1 MTHQASSSASHSQPG
16 RAIIL
21 AGGQGTRL
29 KPYTTLFPKALV
41 PLEEMPV
48 LELVLRQLK
57 HHGFTEITLAVGHLS
72 ELIEAFFGN
81 GSKLGLHITY
91 AREDQPLG
99 TAGPLKAMTD
109 LPENFLVMNADIVS
123 DINFRALFD
132 FHCQQA
138 PNQPP
143 NLATI
148 AVYRRTSK
156 IDFGVL
162 EFDSQSHRIHNFI
175 EKPMLEHSV
184 SMGIY
189 VFNRAVRDYIPENTF
204 FGFDSLMKTL
214 IQQEKAIQAYP
225 FNSYWL
231 DIGRVDDYETAVT
244 DFQKMRHILLP
255 GEPAAQ
261 EATKGISS

>member
-1 MTHQASSSASHSQPG
+1 MTASPFSTQGQPG

-57 HHGFTEITLAVGHLS
+57 HYGFTEITLAVGHLC

-81 GSKLGLHITY
+81 GSKLGISITY
-91 AREDQPLG
+91 AREDKPLG
-99 TAGPLKAMTD
+99 TAGPLKALTD

-123 DINFRALFD
+123 DLDFRTLFD
-132 FHCQQA
+132 FHR
-138 PNQPP
+138 QPRENGEK

-148 AVYRRTSK
+148 AVYQRTSK

-162 EFDSQSHRIHNFI
+162 EFDSQSHLIHNFI
-175 EKPMLEHSV
+175 EKPILEHSV

-189 VFNRAVRDYIPENTF
+189 VFNRAVRDSIPDNTF
-204 FGFDSLMKTL
+204 FGFDQLVKVL
-214 IQQEKAIQAYP
+214 IQEQKAIQAYP
-225 FNSYWL
+225 FNGYWL

-244 DFQKMRHILLP
+244 DFQKMRHVLLP
-255 GEPAAQ
+255 DSEP
-261 EATKGISS
+261 EEVRP

>member
-1 MTHQASSSASHSQPG
+1 MTTKPFPQESLSQSN

-41 PLEEMPV
+41 PLDEMPV
-48 LELVLRQLK
+48 LELVIRQLK
-57 HHGFTEITLAVGHLS
+57 AHGFTEITLAVGHLC
-72 ELIEAFFGN
+72 ELIEAYFGN
-81 GSKLGLHITY
+81 GSKWGVSITY
-91 AREDQPLG
+91 AREDKPLG
-99 TAGPLKAMTD
+99 TAGPLKALTD

-123 DINFRALFD
+123 DIDYRALFD
-132 FHCQQA
+132 FHCQTQQSDST
-138 PNQPP
+138 PNF
-143 NLATI
+143 ATI

-162 EFDSQSHRIHNFI
+162 EFESDTHQIRNFI

-189 VFNRAVRDYIPENTF
+189 VFNRQVREFIPDDTF
-204 FGFDSLMKTL
+204 FGFDQLMKTL
-214 IQQEKAIQAYP
+214 IREQQSIRAYP
-225 FNSYWL
+225 FNGYWL

-244 DFQKMRHILLP
+244 DFQTMRNALLP
-255 GEPAAQ
+255 QDIESPKAV
-261 EATKGISS
+261 KP

>member
-1 MTHQASSSASHSQPG
+1 MTSQSFSTESESRNN

-41 PLEEMPV
+41 PLDEMPV
-48 LELVLRQLK
+48 LELVIRQLK
-57 HHGFTEITLAVGHLS
+57 SHGFTEITMAVGHLC
-72 ELIEAFFGN
+72 ELIEAYFGD
-81 GSKLGLHITY
+81 GCKWGVSITY
-91 AREDQPLG
+91 AREDKPLG
-99 TAGPLKAMTD
+99 TAGPLKALAD
-109 LPENFLVMNADIVS
+109 LPENVLVMNADIVS
-123 DINFRALFD
+123 DINYRELFE
-132 FHCQQA
+132 FHCRSQA
-138 PNQPP
+138 DGAP

-162 EFDSQSHRIHNFI
+162 EFDSDTHRIQNFI

-189 VFNRAVRDYIPENTF
+189 VFNRRVREFIPEETF
-204 FGFDSLMKTL
+204 FGFDALMKTL
-214 IQQEKAIQAYP
+214 IREQQAIQAFP
-225 FNSYWL
+225 FNGYWL

-244 DFQKMRHILLP
+244 DFQNMRNVLLP
-255 GEPAAQ
+255 AETAKP
-261 EATKGISS
+261 EVLKP

>member
-1 MTHQASSSASHSQPG
+1 MTSQPTSPESENK

-41 PLEEMPV
+41 PLDEMPV
-48 LELVLRQLK
+48 LELVIRQLK
-57 HHGFTEITLAVGHLS
+57 YHGFTEITLAVGHLS
-72 ELIEAFFGN
+72 ELIEAFFGD
-81 GSKLGLHITY
+81 GRKLGVSITY
-91 AREDQPLG
+91 AREDKPLG

-123 DINFRALFD
+123 DINYRELFN
-132 FHCQQA
+132 FHCRAQQ
-138 PNQPP
+138 NQPANLDQ

-162 EFDSQSHRIHNFI
+162 EFDSETHQIQNFI

-189 VFNRAVRDYIPENTF
+189 MFNRRVRDFIPEDTF

-214 IQQEKAIQAYP
+214 IREEQSIRAYP
-225 FNSYWL
+225 FNGYWL

-244 DFQKMRHILLP
+244 DFQNMRNVLLP
-255 GEPAAQ
+255 SAAV
-261 EATKGISS
+261 EATQP